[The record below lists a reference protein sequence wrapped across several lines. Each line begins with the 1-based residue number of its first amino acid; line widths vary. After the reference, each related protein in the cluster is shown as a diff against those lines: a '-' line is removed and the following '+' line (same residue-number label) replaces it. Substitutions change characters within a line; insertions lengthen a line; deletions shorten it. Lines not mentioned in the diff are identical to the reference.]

1 MILFNK
7 PPYVGKE
14 VDYIKEAIE
23 NQKICGT
30 DHLQRNVTSGWKKD
44 LGTKKDASYHKWIH
58 CVRYGSLFYVIW
70 SQEMK

>member
-23 NQKICGT
+23 NQKICGDGPFT
-30 DHLQRNVTSGWKKD
+30 KKCD
-44 LGTKKDASYHKWIH
+44 KWMEERFGTKKALLTI
-58 CVRYGSLFYVIW
+58 
-70 SQEMK
+70 

>member
-23 NQKICGT
+23 NQKICGDGPFT
-30 DHLQRNVTSGWKKD
+30 KKCD
-44 LGTKKDASYHKWIH
+44 KWMEERFGTKKRFLPQVDPL
-58 CVRYGSLFYVIW
+58 R
-70 SQEMK
+70 

>member
-23 NQKICGT
+23 NQKICG
-30 DHLQRNVTSGWKKD
+30 DGPF
-44 LGTKKDASYHKWIH
+44 TKKCDKWMEEKIWNKKSASYHKWIH
-58 CVRYGSLFYVIW
+58 CVRYGSFF
-70 SQEMK
+70 M

>member
-23 NQKICGT
+23 KKKFVGT

-44 LGTKKDASYHKWIH
+44 LEQKKRFLPQVDPL
-58 CVRYGSLFYVIW
+58 R
-70 SQEMK
+70 

>member
-23 NQKICGT
+23 NQKICG
-30 DHLQRNVTSGWKKD
+30 DGPF
-44 LGTKKDASYHKWIH
+44 TKKCDKWMEERLEQKSASYHKWIH
-58 CVRYGSLFYVIW
+58 CVRYGSFYVIW

>member
-23 NQKICGT
+23 NQKICGDGPFT
-30 DHLQRNVTSGWKKD
+30 KKCD
-44 LGTKKDASYHKWIH
+44 KWMEERFGTKKALLTTS
-58 CVRYGSLFYVIW
+58 GSTALDGSFF
-70 SQEMK
+70 M